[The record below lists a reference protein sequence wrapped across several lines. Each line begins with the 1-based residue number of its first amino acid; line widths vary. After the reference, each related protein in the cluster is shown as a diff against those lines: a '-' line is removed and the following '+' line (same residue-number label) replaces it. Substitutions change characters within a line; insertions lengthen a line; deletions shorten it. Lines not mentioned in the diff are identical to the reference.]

1 MEEQKMKTYGSR
13 LMLFNKGRKVS
24 QASKTKQGTNL
35 LLPISRQKFSHLLQ
49 SMASVHIE
57 VPGKTNAVTSNTPLS
72 PPLPEL
78 LFLSTP
84 SYAGGYPSGQLG
96 AAALTVSPHNFLCT
110 PSLLS

>member
-49 SMASVHIE
+49 CMASVRIE
-57 VPGKTNAVTSNTPLS
+57 VPGKTNAVTSNTPPLS
-72 PPLPEL
+72 A
-78 LFLSTP
+78 FT
-84 SYAGGYPSGQLG
+84 
-96 AAALTVSPHNFLCT
+96 
-110 PSLLS
+110 